1 MHPNPRRI
9 LPVVIIISLIAL
21 GVWYFM
27 AGPAAAQTG
36 AVNASGTIEATQI
49 RVGPELGGRVT
60 AINVAEG
67 DGVEAGAVLIEL
79 DSTLLTAQRAQAEA
93 ALQAAEAAA
102 QAAAQAQ
109 EAAQANLALLKAG
122 PSAEQLAVAQTVID
136 RAQIAADAL
145 QESYADL
152 SEAARDTTAGK
163 NLKQQLDTALA
174 NLANAQAQ
182 YDLTKAGA
190 RPEQIEAATAQA
202 QAAEAQAQAAAAQ
215 AEAARAALG
224 VLDAQISK
232 LTLTAPSA
240 GVVLVR
246 AIQLGEFATP
256 GATLLTLA
264 DLSQLTLTV
273 YVSEERYGQIK
284 LGQTANITVDSFS
297 GQTFTGTVTH
307 IANQAEF
314 TPRNVQTEAGRRT
327 TVYGI
332 ELTLNNPDGK
342 LKPGM
347 PADVDFGD

>member
-9 LPVVIIISLIAL
+9 IPVVIVVALIAF
-21 GVWYFM
+21 GVWYFTS
-27 AGPAAAQTG
+27 GRAAQAG
-36 AVNASGTIEATQI
+36 AVNASGTIEATQTRI
-49 RVGPELGGRVT
+49 GPELGGRVL

-67 DGVEAGAVLIEL
+67 DVVEAGSVLIEL
-79 DSTLLTAQRAQAEA
+79 DATLLTAQRTQAEA
-93 ALQAAEAAA
+93 ALQATEAAARAAA
-102 QAAAQAQ
+102 QAL

-136 RAQIAADAL
+136 RNQIAVNAL
-145 QESYADL
+145 QDSYDDL
-152 SEAARDTTAGK
+152 SEAAQDTTAGK
-163 NLKQQLDTALA
+163 TLKQQLDTALA

-182 YDLTKAGA
+182 YDLAAAGA
-190 RPEQIEAATAQA
+190 RPEQLTAAEAQA
-202 QAAEAQAQAAAAQ
+202 QAAEAQAQAAEAQ
-215 AEAARAALG
+215 AEAARAALS
-224 VLDAQISK
+224 VLDAQIAK
-232 LTLTAPSA
+232 LTLKAPSA

-246 AIQLGEFATP
+246 AIQPGEFAVP

-273 YVSEERYGQIK
+273 YVSEERYGQIT
-284 LGQTANITVDSFS
+284 LGQTASVTVDSFP

-332 ELTLNNPDGK
+332 ELALDNPDGK